1 MYYNELLKKINKED
15 LKNFLYLIKYKYN
28 NPEYIDNVDEILK
41 EVELSR
47 TYPIQYIVG
56 NVDFYGYNFKVNEN
70 VLIPRFETEELVEN
84 TIYYIKKVFN
94 DKVSVLDLCTGS
106 GCIGITLKKELPNIE
121 ITISDID
128 ETALDVA
135 KENCGNLDIKIIK
148 SDILK
153 NINKKYDIIIC
164 NPPYISYDEEIMSIV
179 KDNEPNIAL
188 FADNN
193 GLYFYEE
200 ILKNC
205 KSNLKDSF
213 LIAFEI
219 GEKQAKTISELTNKY
234 LQNVNIIVKKD
245 MQDRDRM
252 IFIMNK

>member
-1 MYYNELLKKINKED
+1 MD
-15 LKNFLYLIKYKYN
+15 
-28 NPEYIDNVDEILK
+28 YIW
-41 EVELSR
+41 
-47 TYPIQYIVG
+47 
-56 NVDFYGYNFKVNEN
+56 
-70 VLIPRFETEELVEN
+70 
-84 TIYYIKKVFN
+84 
-94 DKVSVLDLCTGS
+94 
-106 GCIGITLKKELPNIE
+106 
-121 ITISDID
+121 
-128 ETALDVA
+128 
-135 KENCGNLDIKIIK
+135 
-148 SDILK
+148 
-153 NINKKYDIIIC
+153 
-164 NPPYISYDEEIMSIV
+164 EIMSIV